1 MRTTQSTSR
10 KANVYAG
17 TCSKCGAH
25 VAAQAGLLGSKVNGR
40 WTVRHTDCAANTQ
53 VAPARQSLHAHRYA
67 TRRPACITGG
77 NCSSFGTGRD
87 CGGYD
92 CDGY

>member
-1 MRTTQSTSR
+1 MSNLVLITGNTFPVKEHL
-10 KANVYAG
+10 KA
-17 TCSKCGAH
+17 
-25 VAAQAGLLGSKVNGR
+25 LGGR
-40 WTVRHTDCAANTQ
+40 WNAASKGWM
-53 VAPARQSLHAHRYA
+53 VPEARAEEARAIVAGAGAPARAVRVSPRTNAYG
-67 TRRPACITGG
+67 RRACVTGG